1 MIKELAV
8 KYDVTA
14 TQIIL
19 GWGLARG
26 VSLATRSSKELH
38 RRHTL
43 NVRFSVTPSL
53 FLVVLKGS
61 PVAPRLGLRRCEE
74 DHSPRSQA
82 VCILPAR
89 QKRDSVGLDVGA
101 AWLGTLEAV

>member
-1 MIKELAV
+1 MIKDLSV
-8 KYDVTA
+8 KYNVTP

-38 RRHTL
+38 RKQTL
-43 NVRFSVTPSL
+43 NVRFSAPPSP
-53 FLVVLKGS
+53 FLIALKYPPPTASRIG
-61 PVAPRLGLRRCEE
+61 LGRREE

-82 VCILPAR
+82 VFIPSA
-89 QKRDSVGLDVGA
+89 G
-101 AWLGTLEAV
+101 